1 MKHFTTRSDN
11 YKFQAILLAVFLSAM
26 PAYAQFESDGPAMM
40 EPSSQTESSSQQE
53 MSAPDHRGD
62 DAFLRRY
69 SGKDEV
75 DQLMISA
82 KSRIQR
88 RLDLSLDLLGNVGG
102 GDNAPFWFTS
112 NRQGLSPTN
121 SSGIMLDLGLDGG
134 MRLPS
139 QFYFNYGMEVA
150 VAANYQS
157 DFYLQQAYIEA
168 GYKWF
173 DLSIGEKERWG
184 ELINHNLSSGAL
196 TWSGN
201 SRPIPQIRLEVP
213 EFTRLGILGRL
224 VSLKGHIAYGWYQD
238 SNWRAGRAAMYSNP
252 PQYTEKI
259 LHHSKSFF
267 IRIGDAERFPLEFT
281 AGLEMFAQFGG
292 TRHNMRS
299 TSADPIVETYEFPH
313 DFKAYMQAFIPFN
326 KAGEQTGDN
335 GNTLGSWHFAFDLT
349 MQKWKYRLY
358 YEHFFED
365 HSSML
370 GVEYKSD
377 AKGNKEFVS
386 YGIKRNWLDCLFGI
400 EVNAPEGLPFKDI
413 VFEVLNTRGQCGPIY
428 RYPNDVIL
436 QGVDGR
442 DNMYG
447 HEFYKSYSNYGY
459 SNGTPVLVSP
469 IYNKDGDLSFKS
481 NRVLMFHLGID
492 GKISRNFDYRIMAT
506 HSSHWG
512 TYDCPLTQRE
522 EITSILLECI
532 YTSKAIKNW
541 RIGLSMASDFDS
553 GNLTGNNNGIMIT
566 ISKLWKML

>member
-1 MKHFTTRSDN
+1 MKHFTTKSDN

-75 DQLMISA
+75 DQLMINA

-292 TRHNMRS
+292 ICYNRFMGSDKTKY
-299 TSADPIVETYEFPH
+299 EKYEFPH
-313 DFKAYMQAFIPFN
+313 DFNAYVQAFLPTN
-326 KAGEQTGDN
+326 KPGGQTNEN
-335 GNTLGSWHFAFDLT
+335 GNSYGSWHLAFDLT
-349 MQKWKYRLY
+349 MHKWKYRLY
-358 YEHFFED
+358 YEHFYED

-370 GVEYKSD
+370 GTEYKADMSGE
-377 AKGNKEFVS
+377 KSFIS
-386 YGIKRNWLDCLFGI
+386 YGFKRNWMDGLFGI
-400 EVNAPEGLPFKDI
+400 EVIAPESLPFKDI
-413 VFEVLNTRGQCGPIY
+413 VFEVLNTRGQCGSVCNFWPEIV
-428 RYPNDVIL
+428 PE
-436 QGVDGR
+436 GMDGR
-442 DNMYG
+442 DEMYN
-447 HEFYKSYSNYGY
+447 HWIYSSISNFGY
-459 SNGTPVLVSP
+459 YEGSPMLVSP
-469 IYNKDGDLSFKS
+469 IYNNDGDLSPKS
-481 NRVLMFHLGID
+481 NRVLTFHFGID
-492 GKISRNFDYRIMAT
+492 GKIASSIDYRLLVSHT
-506 HSSHWG
+506 SHWG
-512 TYDCPLTQRE
+512 TYSFPLSQRE
-522 EITSILLECI
+522 EITSILIEGI
-532 YTSKAIKNW
+532 YKFKGGQGWKAGISL
-541 RIGLSMASDFDS
+541 GGDFDS
-553 GNLTGNNNGIMIT
+553 GTLIGNSKGVMLTV
-566 ISKLWKML
+566 SKIWKIL